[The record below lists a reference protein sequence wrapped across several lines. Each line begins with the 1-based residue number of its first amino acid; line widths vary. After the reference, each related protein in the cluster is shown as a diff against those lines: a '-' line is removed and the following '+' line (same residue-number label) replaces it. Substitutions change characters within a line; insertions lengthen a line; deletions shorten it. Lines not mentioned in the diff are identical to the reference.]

1 MLNLISN
8 LAPINMKKTR
18 ISIVHQIEKTYQ
30 RYLIENLNKL
40 SSSEVE
46 SNKMQTMCNLFFF
59 VSEKFKINNYL
70 LFICL
75 YLFA

>member
-46 SNKMQTMCNLFFF
+46 RNKMQTMCNLFFF
-59 VSEKFKINNYL
+59 VSEKFKINN
-70 LFICL
+70 
-75 YLFA
+75 